1 MIELQ
6 PQPGK
11 QTDFFK
17 SNADI
22 LIYGG
27 GAGGGKT
34 WSLIV
39 EPLRNIHIKGFT
51 AVIFRRTYSQIRMA
65 GGLWSAV
72 ENIYPYFGGVPS
84 GSSWYFQK
92 DGYKTEI
99 KFSHIQHEKDKQ
111 NYQGAEIPLIC
122 FDELTHFSE
131 SQFFYLL
138 TRNRS
143 TCGIKPYV
151 RATTN
156 PDPNSWV
163 KKFIQWWIDE
173 DTGLP
178 IEERSGKNR
187 YFYRQGEIYTWG
199 DSPEEVLENN
209 NKANLSD
216 IKSLCFI
223 SAKLDDN
230 PILKIN
236 DPSYE
241 ANLKSQDNYT
251 RELLLEGNWNVK
263 PIKGEIF
270 KNPNFEEWEETD
282 YSIGHIDPAY
292 SGKNDTAFT
301 IIGKRENG
309 FYQVRGKVWRKNI
322 VDCYYDILEELK
334 KYKVGTLYVESNKDG
349 TLSSAKTLSKL
360 RGGDVKPYHENLNKH
375 IKIMQFGYKNWD
387 KLLFPYD
394 IDKGYLNQ
402 ILDYTEGEEPDDAPD
417 SLSSALRI
425 ITARKTKQK
434 IKYYDI

>member
-1 MIELQ
+1 MIELK

-17 SNADI
+17 SQADI

-39 EPLRNIHIKGFT
+39 EPLRNIHIKGFN
-51 AVIFRRTYSQIRMA
+51 AVIFRRTYAQIRQA
-65 GGLWSAV
+65 GGLWSLV
-72 ENIYPYFGGVPS
+72 EEIYPYFGGTPS
-84 GSSWYFQK
+84 GSSWYFNK
-92 DGYKTEI
+92 NGYKTEI
-99 KFSHIQHEKDKQ
+99 RFSHIQHEKDKQ

-143 TCGIKPYV
+143 TCGVKPYV

-178 IEERSGKNR
+178 IEERSGEIR
-187 YFYRQGEIYTWG
+187 YFYRDGESYTWG
-199 DSPEEVLENN
+199 DSIDEVMKLNS
-209 NKANLSD
+209 KANHND
-216 IKSLCFI
+216 IKSLSFI
-223 SAKLDDN
+223 SARLEDN
-230 PILKIN
+230 KILQEK
-236 DPSYE
+236 DPSYR
-241 ANLKSQDNYT
+241 ASLISQDSYT
-251 RELLLEGNWNVK
+251 RELLLNGNWNVK
-263 PIKGEIF
+263 PITGDIF
-270 KNPNFEEWEETD
+270 KNPKFDEWIESD

-292 SGKNDTAFT
+292 SGKNTTALT
-301 IIGKRENG
+301 ILAKLNDGY
-309 FYQVRGKVWRKNI
+309 FQARGKVWRKNV
-322 VDCYYDILEELK
+322 VDCYYDILEELNR
-334 KYKVGTLYVESNKDG
+334 YKVGTLYVESNKDG

-360 RGGDVKPYHENLNKH
+360 RNGNVKPYHENLNKH

-387 KLLFPYD
+387 KIIFPYD
-394 IDKGYLNQ
+394 IDKEYLNQ
-402 ILDYTEGEEPDDAPD
+402 ILDYTEGIEPDDCPD
-417 SLSSALRI
+417 SLASSIRI
-425 ITARKTKQK
+425 MTAQRTKQRVN
-434 IKYYDI
+434 YYDI